1 MVVDSDLI
9 DIDLLVVA
17 AVFTVLVELDV
28 VIDTLVAVPVRERRL
43 E

>member
-17 AVFTVLVELDV
+17 AVFTVLDELDV